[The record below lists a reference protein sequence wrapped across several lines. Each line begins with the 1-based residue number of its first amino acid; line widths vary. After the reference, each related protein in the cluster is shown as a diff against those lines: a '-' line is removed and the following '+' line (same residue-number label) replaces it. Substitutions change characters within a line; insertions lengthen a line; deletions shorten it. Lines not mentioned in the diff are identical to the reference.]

1 MFVIIPMQLER
12 LYVCAIL
19 CHLPALFKDSV
30 HNDEPCL
37 LILDPSSFSR
47 LTPATMLG
55 LKALIVD
62 TSKYPGASRLLNATA
77 LKDIQVRYPQVRL
90 SGLDS
95 RSRHGSTHFAF
106 LAACASPSL

>member
-1 MFVIIPMQLER
+1 MHYPHQSNRRYVCTAMFVIIPMQLER

-19 CHLPALFKDSV
+19 CHLPALFKYSV

-37 LILDPSSFSR
+37 LILDPSGFSR

-62 TSKYPGASRLLNATA
+62 TLKYPCASRSLNATA
-77 LKDIQVRYPQVRL
+77 LQDIQVR
-90 SGLDS
+90 
-95 RSRHGSTHFAF
+95 
-106 LAACASPSL
+106 